1 MSQDDNTSTPLSQ
14 DAFRKG
20 RLTDEDKFFHERERE
35 ILEDLKDS
43 RAARAE
49 LERRC
54 PVCAEQILDRVMHEN
69 VEIDTCPQC
78 KGVWL
83 DAGELDLLTGRAKR
97 SQNGLVK
104 FFRELAGDYD
114 D

>member
-1 MSQDDNTSTPLSQ
+1 MSQDDDTRTPLSQ

-20 RLTDEDKFFHERERE
+20 RLTDEDKYFHERERE

-43 RAARAE
+43 RAARAKI
-49 LERRC
+49 ERKC
-54 PVCAEQILDRVMHEN
+54 PVCENQILQRVMHEN
-69 VEIDTCPQC
+69 VEIDSCPGC

-97 SQNGLVK
+97 SQNGLIK
-104 FFRELAGDYD
+104 FFHQLAGDYD
-114 D
+114 N